1 MLTTGL
7 PHGATDHL
15 VFQNSSQKL
24 HGKQFWIRFLG
35 RYFLLMGIY
44 TCVWLLFPGIS
55 LLIFLLMSFFHF
67 GQSEFFYI
75 QSSEKHPLKL
85 LLYFSWGALI
95 LLSILH
101 FNFGQS
107 IALIGEIIPF
117 ESEIQQFWMAYGN
130 IFLASFAVITF
141 FCLLYFL
148 VKRAI
153 STFDLYIE
161 IGLIAFFIFTFYYAN
176 LLISFV
182 IYFGLWHAVK
192 AIYFELRAFEQEKR
206 VGLKKFIWAAI
217 PFTLLSVLGIGLLM
231 FISSWTSTI
240 VSPLMLFFIVI
251 SVLTL
256 PHMTFMAGL
265 YQKKQKAIIRQ

>member
-1 MLTTGL
+1 M
-7 PHGATDHL
+7 
-15 VFQNSSQKL
+15 
-24 HGKQFWIRFLG
+24 
-35 RYFLLMGIY
+35 
-44 TCVWLLFPGIS
+44 
-55 LLIFLLMSFFHF
+55 
-67 GQSEFFYI
+67 E
-75 QSSEKHPLKL
+75 
-85 LLYFSWGALI
+85 
-95 LLSILH
+95 
-101 FNFGQS
+101 
-107 IALIGEIIPF
+107 
-117 ESEIQQFWMAYGN
+117 YGN
-130 IFLASFAVITF
+130 IFLASFAAITF

-256 PHMTFMAGL
+256 PHMTFMAVL